1 MRKKITLTLICF
13 FFAGFYCLGQMLRV
27 TGSITTKSGT
37 PIPGV
42 SVKVKNERTAVST
55 GSDGKFSIQAPASA
69 ILVISSV
76 GFSTQEVPVNR
87 RSTITVT
94 LAEESQRLTEVVVI
108 GYGTTTKRDATGAI
122 SSVKATQLENENP
135 QSVSD
140 VLRGNIPGLS
150 VGLNSSAKG
159 GGDFLVRGKSTLS
172 AGTSPLI
179 VLDNVIYNGQLADI
193 NPNDIET
200 VDVLKDASSLAVYGA
215 KAATGVIAIT
225 TKKGRGD
232 APTITLN
239 TNVGLAQIS
248 KNQRVYQ
255 GEEFLS
261 WRADVM
267 RSGATTPEYLY
278 NNPGNL
284 PEGVTISQWLNGQTG
299 DPVDL
304 WLNRLGLVANE
315 KANYLAGKTINW
327 YDEIFRTGFRQDHTL
342 SLSGK
347 KQEISYYMSLN
358 YQKNQSFVEGG
369 DYTAI
374 RGRINLEGEAAK
386 FLTLGMN
393 VQFADRDEART
404 GDGALEANWSQL
416 TSLSPYG
423 DKYLPNG
430 ELRRI
435 PTDDSGLNARNPF
448 LNMTYNE
455 RMNKQNT
462 LFASVYGRL
471 KLPLGITYQVN
482 FSPGL
487 DFYRTFDYR
496 SSRNPDVITPGGSAT
511 RAQETR
517 YNWQLDN
524 VVKWNKTVADIHN
537 FDVTLVATAE
547 KYQTWWTQ
555 ASNEGFVPG
564 DVLSYHNLASGIK
577 PVTNSEDK
585 VYTGDGLVG
594 RLNYTLMQRYLLTLS
609 LRRDGYSVFGINFKR
624 ATFPAAALGWVF
636 TDEPFMKNQKWLG
649 YGKLRLSYGVNG
661 NRDLRNPDNGTVDPY
676 AALAQLA
683 IAKYQT
689 VTPGGTASDVNTVQI
704 GSRMGNP
711 DLKWEETTALNVG
724 LDFSV
729 LKDRI
734 TGSIDA
740 YSKKTSD
747 LLVRQ
752 TLPNVI
758 GYSNVYSN
766 LARINNRGGELNI
779 NTKNLTD
786 GNIKWNTNFNFS
798 FNRNKIVALA
808 LPTDDPGN
816 GWFIGRDIDVIW
828 DYKVLGVWQ
837 QSEMAEAAKF
847 SKAAIK
853 AGDFK
858 LEDVNGDYAYSDADK
873 KFLGYKTPRYFFALR
888 NEFNIYKNFDFS
900 FQLLANWGQLKE
912 YNLAKNQPGSVGFAR
927 SSSFVLPYWTPA
939 NPINDYARLNSG
951 SSGTSFNV
959 YWNNSFIRLNT
970 VALSYTLPQALAGK
984 LRLKSAKIYANVNNV
999 AYYAPT
1005 WTYWDPQSEGTTPGP
1020 APRYYTLGMNITL

>member
-1 MRKKITLTLICF
+1 MRKKITLTLCYLFSVITLCI
-13 FFAGFYCLGQMLRV
+13 AQNVRV
-27 TGSITTKSGT
+27 TGLITDKSGG
-37 PIPGV
+37 PIAGV
-42 SVKVKNERTAVST
+42 SVKVKNGRQAVSSGT
-55 GSDGKFSIQAPASA
+55 DGKFSIEVQANAT
-69 ILVISSV
+69 LVVSFV
-76 GFSTQEVPVNR
+76 GFTTQEVQVNNS
-87 RSTITVT
+87 STIRVT
-94 LAEESQRLTEVVVI
+94 LLEEARNLSDVVVI

-122 SSVKATQLENENP
+122 SSIKATQLENENP

-150 VGLNSSAKG
+150 VGLSSSAKG
-159 GGDFLVRGKSTLS
+159 GGDLLVRGKSTLS

-193 NPNDIET
+193 NPNDIES

-225 TKKGRGD
+225 TKKGKGET
-232 APTITLN
+232 PVITLN
-239 TNVGLAQIS
+239 TNIGLAQLA
-248 KNQRVYQ
+248 KNQRAYQ
-255 GEEFLS
+255 GVDFLA

-278 NNPGNL
+278 NDPRQL
-284 PEGVTISQWLNGQTG
+284 PAGVTLTQWLNGQTG

-315 KANYLAGKTINW
+315 KANYLAGKTEDW
-327 YDEIFRTGFRQDHTL
+327 YNDIFRTGFRQDHTL

-347 KQEISYYMSLN
+347 KQEVTYYMSLN
-358 YQKNQSFVEGG
+358 YQKNQNLIEGG

-374 RGRINLEGEAAK
+374 RGRINLEGQAAK

-404 GDGALEANWSQL
+404 GDGSLEANWSQL
-416 TSLSPYG
+416 TNLSPYG
-423 DKYLPNG
+423 DKYLANG

-471 KLPLGITYQVN
+471 QLPLGITYQVN

-496 SSRNPDVITPGGSAT
+496 SSRNPDVVTPGGSAT

-524 VVKWNKTVADIHN
+524 VLKWNKTIADIHN
-537 FDVTLVATAE
+537 FDVTLVATSE

-594 RLNYTLMQRYLLTLS
+594 RLNYTLKQRYLLTLS
-609 LRRDGYSVFGINFKR
+609 LRRDGYSVFGTNFKR
-624 ATFPAAALGWVF
+624 STFPALAAGWVF

-649 YGKLRLSYGVNG
+649 YAKLRLSYGVNG

-683 IAKYQT
+683 IGKYQT

-704 GSRMGNP
+704 GSKMANSN
-711 DLKWEETTALNVG
+711 LKWEETTALNLG
-724 LDFSV
+724 IDFSI
-729 LKDRI
+729 LQNRI
-734 TGSIDA
+734 TGSVDA

-752 TLPNVI
+752 TLPNVS
-758 GYSNVYSN
+758 GYGNVYSN

-779 NTKNLTD
+779 NSKNLVN
-786 GNIKWNTNFNFS
+786 GNIKWTTNFNFS

-837 QSEMAEAAKF
+837 QNEMAEAAKYT
-847 SKAAIK
+847 KAAIK

-873 KFLGYKTPRYFFALR
+873 KFLGYSTPRYFFAMR
-888 NEFNIYKNFDFS
+888 NEFNIFKNFDVS
-900 FQLLANWGQLKE
+900 FQLLANWGQLKQ

-927 SSSFVLPYWTPA
+927 SSSYVVPYWTPA

-951 SSGTSFNV
+951 SSGTSYNV

-970 VALSYTLPQALAGK
+970 VALSYTVPQDVASR
-984 LRLKSAKIYANVNNV
+984 LRLKSAKIYGNVNN
-999 AYYAPT
+999 AGYYAPK
-1005 WTYWDPQSEGTTPGP
+1005 WTYWDPQNDGP
-1020 APRYYTLGMNITL
+1020 TPRYFTLGMNITL

>member
-1 MRKKITLTLICF
+1 MRKKITLTLCYLFSVITLCI
-13 FFAGFYCLGQMLRV
+13 AQNVRV
-27 TGSITTKSGT
+27 TGLITDKSGG
-37 PIPGV
+37 PIAGV
-42 SVKVKNERTAVST
+42 SVKVKNGRQAVSSGT
-55 GSDGKFSIQAPASA
+55 DGKFSIEVQANAT
-69 ILVISSV
+69 LVVSFV
-76 GFSTQEVPVNR
+76 GFTTQEVQVNNS
-87 RSTITVT
+87 STIRVT
-94 LAEESQRLTEVVVI
+94 LLEEARNLSDVVVI

-122 SSVKATQLENENP
+122 SSIKATQLENENP

-150 VGLNSSAKG
+150 VGLSSSAKG
-159 GGDFLVRGKSTLS
+159 GGDLLVRGKSTLS

-193 NPNDIET
+193 NPNDIES

-225 TKKGRGD
+225 TKKGKGET
-232 APTITLN
+232 PVITLN
-239 TNVGLAQIS
+239 TNIGLAQLA
-248 KNQRVYQ
+248 KNQRAYQ
-255 GEEFLS
+255 GVDFLA

-278 NNPGNL
+278 NDPRQL
-284 PEGVTISQWLNGQTG
+284 PAGVTLTQWLNGQTG

-315 KANYLAGKTINW
+315 KANYLAGKTEDW
-327 YDEIFRTGFRQDHTL
+327 YNDIFRTGFRQDHTL

-347 KQEISYYMSLN
+347 KQEVTYYMSLN
-358 YQKNQSFVEGG
+358 YQKNQNLIEGG

-374 RGRINLEGEAAK
+374 RGRINLEGQAAK

-404 GDGALEANWSQL
+404 GDGSLEANWSQL
-416 TSLSPYG
+416 TNLSPYG
-423 DKYLPNG
+423 DKYLANG

-471 KLPLGITYQVN
+471 QLPLGITYQVN

-496 SSRNPDVITPGGSAT
+496 SSRNPDVVTPGGSAT

-524 VVKWNKTVADIHN
+524 VLKWNKTIADIHN
-537 FDVTLVATAE
+537 FDVTLVATSE

-594 RLNYTLMQRYLLTLS
+594 RLNYTMKQRYLLTLS
-609 LRRDGYSVFGINFKR
+609 LRRDGYSVFGTNFKR
-624 ATFPAAALGWVF
+624 STFPALAAGWVF

-649 YGKLRLSYGVNG
+649 YAKLRLSYGVNG

-683 IAKYQT
+683 IGKYQT

-704 GSRMGNP
+704 GSKMANSN
-711 DLKWEETTALNVG
+711 LKWEETTALNLG
-724 LDFSV
+724 IDFSI
-729 LKDRI
+729 LQNRI
-734 TGSIDA
+734 TGSVDA

-752 TLPNVI
+752 TLPNVS
-758 GYSNVYSN
+758 GYGNVYSN

-779 NTKNLTD
+779 NSKNLVN
-786 GNIKWNTNFNFS
+786 GNIKWTTNFNFS
-798 FNRNKIVALA
+798 FNSNKIVALA

-837 QSEMAEAAKF
+837 QNEMAEAAKYT
-847 SKAAIK
+847 KAAIK

-873 KFLGYKTPRYFFALR
+873 KFLGYSTPRYFFAMR
-888 NEFNIYKNFDFS
+888 NEFNIFKNFDVS
-900 FQLLANWGQLKE
+900 FQLLANWGQLKQ

-927 SSSFVLPYWTPA
+927 SSSYVVPYWTPA

-951 SSGTSFNV
+951 SSGTSYNV

-970 VALSYTLPQALAGK
+970 VALSYTVPQDVASR
-984 LRLKSAKIYANVNNV
+984 LRLKSAKIYGNVNN
-999 AYYAPT
+999 AGYYAPK
-1005 WTYWDPQSEGTTPGP
+1005 WTYWDPQNDGP
-1020 APRYYTLGMNITL
+1020 TPRYFTLGMNITL

>member
-1 MRKKITLTLICF
+1 MRKKITLTLCYLFSMITLCI
-13 FFAGFYCLGQMLRV
+13 AQNVRV
-27 TGSITTKSGT
+27 TGLITDKSGG
-37 PIPGV
+37 PIAGV
-42 SVKVKNERTAVST
+42 SVKVKNGRQAVSSGT
-55 GSDGKFSIQAPASA
+55 DGKFSIEAPANSA
-69 ILVISSV
+69 LVVSYI
-76 GFSTQEVPVNR
+76 GFTTQEVQVNSSSPVR
-87 RSTITVT
+87 VT
-94 LAEESQRLTEVVVI
+94 LMEEARNLSDVVVI

-122 SSVKATQLENENP
+122 SSIKATQLENENP

-150 VGLNSSAKG
+150 VGLSSSAKG
-159 GGDFLVRGKSTLS
+159 GGDLLVRGKSTLS

-193 NPNDIET
+193 NPNDIES

-225 TKKGRGD
+225 TKKGKSET
-232 APTITLN
+232 PVITLN
-239 TNVGLAQIS
+239 TNVGLAQLA
-248 KNQRVYQ
+248 KNQRAYE
-255 GEEFLS
+255 GEDFLA

-278 NNPGNL
+278 NDPRQLPG
-284 PEGVTISQWLNGQTG
+284 GVTLTQWLNGQTG

-315 KANYLAGKTINW
+315 KANYLAGKTQNW
-327 YDEIFRTGFRQDHTL
+327 YDDIFRTGFRQDHTL

-347 KQEISYYMSLN
+347 KQEVTYYMSLN
-358 YQKNQSFVEGG
+358 YQKNQNLIEGG

-374 RGRINLEGEAAK
+374 RGRINLEGQAAK

-404 GDGALEANWSQL
+404 GDGSLEANWSQL
-416 TSLSPYG
+416 TNLSPYG
-423 DKYLPNG
+423 DKYLANG

-462 LFASVYGRL
+462 IFASVYGRL
-471 KLPLGITYQVN
+471 QLPLGITYQVN

-496 SSRNPDVITPGGSAT
+496 SSRNPDVVTPGGSAT

-524 VVKWNKTVADIHN
+524 VLKWNKTVADIHN
-537 FDVTLVATAE
+537 FDVTLVATSE

-594 RLNYTLMQRYLLTLS
+594 RLNYTLKQRYLLTLS
-609 LRRDGYSVFGINFKR
+609 LRRDGYSVFGTNFKR
-624 ATFPAAALGWVF
+624 STFPALAAGWVF

-649 YGKLRLSYGVNG
+649 YAKLRLSYGVNG

-683 IAKYQT
+683 IGKYQT

-704 GSRMGNP
+704 GSKMSN
-711 DLKWEETTALNVG
+711 DNLKWEETTAMNLG
-724 LDFSV
+724 LDFSIV
-729 LKDRI
+729 QNRI

-752 TLPNVI
+752 TLPNVS
-758 GYSNVYSN
+758 GYANVYSN

-779 NTKNLTD
+779 NSKNLVN
-786 GNIKWNTNFNFS
+786 GNIKWTTNFNFS

-837 QSEMAEAAKF
+837 QNEMAEAAKYT
-847 SKAAIK
+847 KAAIK

-873 KFLGYKTPRYFFALR
+873 KFLGYSTPRYFFAMR
-888 NEFNIYKNFDFS
+888 NEFNLFKNFDVS
-900 FQLLANWGQLKE
+900 FQLLANWGQLKQ
-912 YNLAKNQPGSVGFAR
+912 YNMAKNQPGSVGFAR
-927 SSSFVLPYWTPA
+927 ASSYVLPYWTPS
-939 NPINDYARLNSG
+939 NPTNDYARLNSG
-951 SSGTSFNV
+951 SSGTSYNV

-970 VALSYTLPQALAGK
+970 IAVSYSVPQDLANR
-984 LRLKSAKIYANVNNV
+984 LRLKSVKIYGNVNN
-999 AYYAPT
+999 AGYYAPK
-1005 WTYWDPQSEGTTPGP
+1005 WTYWDPQNDGP
-1020 APRYYTLGMNITL
+1020 TPRYFTLGMNITL

>member
-1 MRKKITLTLICF
+1 MRKKITLTLS
-13 FFAGFYCLGQMLRV
+13 CLFLLVSFCIAQNLRING
-27 TGSITTKSGT
+27 TITDKSGAAM
-37 PIPGV
+37 PGV
-42 SVKVKNERTAVST
+42 SVKLKNGSAAVSS
-55 GSDGKFSIQAPASA
+55 GADGKFTIEVPATGTIILSA
-69 ILVISSV
+69 V
-76 GFSTQEVPVNR
+76 GFITQEVQVNNR
-87 RSTITVT
+87 ASIAVT
-94 LAEESQRLTEVVVI
+94 LLEESRNLSDVVVI
-108 GYGTTTKRDATGAI
+108 GYGTATKRDATGAI
-122 SSVKATQLENENP
+122 SSIKATQLENENP

-150 VGLNSSAKG
+150 VGFSSSAKG
-159 GGDFLVRGKSTLS
+159 GGDLLVRGKSTLS

-225 TKKGRGD
+225 TKKGRGEQ
-232 APTITLN
+232 PTITVN
-239 TNVGLAQIS
+239 TNVGLAEVA
-248 KNQRVYQ
+248 KNQRAYE
-255 GEEFLS
+255 GEDFLS
-261 WRADVM
+261 WRGDVM
-267 RSGATTPEYLY
+267 RSGATTPAYLY
-278 NNPGNL
+278 NDPRNL
-284 PEGVTISQWLNGQTG
+284 PSGVTLNQWLNGQTG
-299 DPVDL
+299 EPVDL

-315 KANYLAGKTINW
+315 KANYLAGKTENW
-327 YDEIFRTGFRQDHTL
+327 YDDIFRVGFRQDHTL

-347 KQEISYYMSLN
+347 KQEINYYMSLN
-358 YQKNQSFVEGG
+358 YQKNQNVIEGG

-374 RGRINLEGEAAK
+374 RGRINLEGEAAS

-393 VQFADRDEART
+393 AQFADRDEART

-416 TSLSPYG
+416 TNLSPYG

-462 LFASVYGRL
+462 LFASVYARL
-471 KLPLGITYQVN
+471 KLPFGITYQVN

-496 SSRNPDVITPGGSAT
+496 SSRNPDVVTPGGSAT

-524 VVKWNKTVADIHN
+524 VVKWNRTFSEIHN

-564 DVLSYHNLASGIK
+564 DVLSYHNLSSGIK

-594 RLNYTLMQRYLLTLS
+594 RLNYTLLKRYLLTLS

-624 ATFPAAALGWVF
+624 STFPAAAIGWVF
-636 TDEPFMKNQKWLG
+636 TDESFMKDQKWLG

-676 AALAQLA
+676 AALSQLA
-683 IAKYQT
+683 IGKYQT

-704 GSRMGNP
+704 GSKMANS
-711 DLKWEETTALNVG
+711 DLKWEETTALNIG

-740 YSKKTSD
+740 YDKKTSD

-752 TLPNVI
+752 TLPNVS

-766 LARINNRGGELNI
+766 LARINNRGGEINI
-779 NTKNLTD
+779 NSKNLVN

-816 GWFIGRDIDVIW
+816 GWFIGKDIDIIW
-828 DYKVLGVWQ
+828 DYNVQGVWQ
-837 QSEMAEAAKF
+837 ESEMAEAAKF
-847 SKAAIK
+847 TKAAIK
-853 AGDFK
+853 PGDFK
-858 LEDVNGDYAYSDADK
+858 LEDIDGDYAYSDADK
-873 KFLGYKTPRYFFALR
+873 KFLGYRTPRYFFAMR
-888 NEFNIYKNFDFS
+888 NEFNIFRNFDFS
-900 FQLLANWGQLKE
+900 FQLLANWGQLKQ

-927 SSSFVLPYWTPA
+927 SSSYVLPYWTPS
-939 NPINDYARLNSG
+939 NPTNEYARLNSG

-970 VALSYTLPQALAGK
+970 VALSYSVPQDLLAK
-984 LRLKSAKIYANVNNV
+984 LRLKSAKIYANVNN
-999 AYYAPT
+999 AGYYAPT
-1005 WTYWDPQSEGTTPGP
+1005 WTYWDPQNDGP
-1020 APRYYTLGMNITL
+1020 TPRYYTLGMNITL